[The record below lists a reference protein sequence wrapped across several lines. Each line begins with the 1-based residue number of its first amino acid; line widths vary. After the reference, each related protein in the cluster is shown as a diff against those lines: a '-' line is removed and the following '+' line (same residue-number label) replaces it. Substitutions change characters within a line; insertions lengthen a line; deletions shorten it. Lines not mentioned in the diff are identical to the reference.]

1 MGHKKSASLKRCK
14 EQKTAHHLST
24 GRGTRTSIYLN
35 ISLYTYHYLYTYP
48 FYAVSSILLSCIF
61 HNISYSRMAP
71 VSHLFLH
78 KLSLQ
83 IACSWQTSL
92 STLPPYKSDQICQ
105 YVVHFVVLIE
115 STLDMGVLLH
125 PKLLPF
131 K

>member
-24 GRGTRTSIYLN
+24 GRGTRASIYLN

-105 YVVHFVVLIE
+105 YAVLFVVLIE